1 MTATPQ
7 PQEEGGWL
15 GPLAGALVEALPR
28 LYGEPLDPLVGEV
41 IRVLGMGLGQGQLEL
56 SLQGPAPEGISA
68 AEWPEGH
75 RRALSRS
82 RLCQEPDGP
91 LALVPGAL
99 PPPAPAPAPTTPAPM
114 TQAPTAQA
122 PMAQEPAPT
131 AQPPNPQTPVAVAW
145 RRWSEQRE
153 QVLAELLARAAR
165 PPAWARH
172 LEPPSPESA
181 TTNTQQR
188 QQDQRRL
195 RWQERPSRAHSGERG
210 VVLLGS
216 CRCWANQDPPLHPNL
231 PPCRRW
237 ESSSSRRWPPYGAMA
252 WCCWR
257 EAQAP
262 ARPAP

>member
-99 PPPAPAPAPTTPAPM
+99 PPPAPARRLSPSISRAGRCASRPT
-114 TQAPTAQA
+114 PTS
-122 PMAQEPAPT
+122 PPSPRRSQEPA
-131 AQPPNPQTPVAVAW
+131 
-145 RRWSEQRE
+145 SGS
-153 QVLAELLARAAR
+153 L
-165 PPAWARH
+165 
-172 LEPPSPESA
+172 PSF
-181 TTNTQQR
+181 R
-188 QQDQRRL
+188 
-195 RWQERPSRAHSGERG
+195 
-210 VVLLGS
+210 
-216 CRCWANQDPPLHPNL
+216 
-231 PPCRRW
+231 
-237 ESSSSRRWPPYGAMA
+237 
-252 WCCWR
+252 
-257 EAQAP
+257 
-262 ARPAP
+262 